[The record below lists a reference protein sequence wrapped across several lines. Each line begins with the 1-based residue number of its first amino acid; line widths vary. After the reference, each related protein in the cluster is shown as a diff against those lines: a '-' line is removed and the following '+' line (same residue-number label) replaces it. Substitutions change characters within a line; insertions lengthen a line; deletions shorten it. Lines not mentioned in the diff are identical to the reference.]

1 MDGDAII
8 ERIPSFD
15 DRMMYDW
22 CLRLS
27 RVMSK
32 TKEFKKGSGKSSKIV
47 VTWSLTRVIT
57 VYNTTEEIWRNQ
69 K

>member
-1 MDGDAII
+1 MDGDDII

-32 TKEFKKGSGKSSKIV
+32 TKEFKKGSGKN
-47 VTWSLTRVIT
+47 L
-57 VYNTTEEIWRNQ
+57 
-69 K
+69 